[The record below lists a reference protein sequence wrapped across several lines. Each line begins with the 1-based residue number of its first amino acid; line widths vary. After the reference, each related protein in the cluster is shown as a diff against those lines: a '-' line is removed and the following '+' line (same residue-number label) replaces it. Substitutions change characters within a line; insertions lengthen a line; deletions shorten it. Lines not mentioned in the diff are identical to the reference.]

1 MSPLDRELCRGRQ
14 RGGEKKKKSKTVRQR
29 GWEVRREER
38 VAWGHKEAKEG
49 RKEWRKKGEGEDE
62 GDNEV
67 RGAA

>member
-1 MSPLDRELCRGRQ
+1 M
-14 RGGEKKKKSKTVRQR
+14 RQR